1 MKKIFEDV
9 EENTTEGFLEDLRS
23 KAPEYFNSEGKF
35 TGKGGSIT
43 VDGKKIQIPREI
55 FMANKLETLKHKPNN
70 PIGNTNN
77 AEMFGVLLDTLHFDN
92 SSKYEIR
99 EKDDWKPSYKE
110 PIPRIRCTA
119 TSIQTGQQCAITA
132 KRGSL
137 VCYRHGADYMI
148 DKKKQEEA
156 IEAARVRLIGMSD
169 QAIDVIHDILL
180 DLEVNENTRLKAA
193 QDILDRSGVKPGVN
207 MTVEVNHNHNIAS
220 EMRDQMM
227 AMRQPKEI
235 EMEAEIV
242 SED

>member
-9 EENTTEGFLEDLRS
+9 EENTTEGFLEDLRN

-35 TGKGGSIT
+35 IGKGGSIT
-43 VDGKKIQIPREI
+43 VDGKKVQLPREI
-55 FMANKLETLKHKPNN
+55 FMANKLETLKHKPNTPVPNDNN
-70 PIGNTNN
+70 PELFSTL
-77 AEMFGVLLDTLHFDN
+77 MDTLQFDN
-92 SSKYEIR
+92 SAKYEIR
-99 EKDDWKPSYKE
+99 EKKDWKPTYKD

-119 TSIQTGQQCAITA
+119 TSIQTQRQCEITA
-132 KRGSL
+132 RRGSL
-137 VCYRHGADYMI
+137 VCYRHGADYMT
-148 DKKKQEEA
+148 DRKKQEET
-156 IEAARVRLIGMSD
+156 IEAARVRLLGMTD
-169 QAIDVIHDILL
+169 QAIDVIHDIAM

-220 EMRDQMM
+220 ELRDQMLS
-227 AMRQPKEI
+227 MRQPKEI